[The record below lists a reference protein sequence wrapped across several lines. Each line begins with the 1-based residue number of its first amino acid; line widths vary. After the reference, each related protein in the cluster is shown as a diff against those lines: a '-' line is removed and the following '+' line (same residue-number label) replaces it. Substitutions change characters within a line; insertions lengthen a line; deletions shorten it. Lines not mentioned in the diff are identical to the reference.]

1 MLGKVWNVLNAS
13 KIIIKDESFGIYR
26 GKDLLEGKTAW
37 LQFHTLG
44 QESLTGVLLNPRD
57 LLLKGG
63 NTTMWPSNPENSG
76 QSEVQTWT
84 SGNLEVSTDPQ
95 RNHLKHPSL
104 IITRLHRACFL
115 CLIAQSCPTLWD
127 PMDCSPPGSSVRG
140 ISHARILERVA
151 MPFSRGSS

>member
-37 LQFHTLG
+37 LQFYTLG

-63 NTTMWPSNPENSG
+63 NATMWPSNPENSG

-84 SGNLEVSTDPQ
+84 SGSLEVSTDPQ

-104 IITRLHRACFL
+104 IITRLHRAWFL
-115 CLIAQSCPTLWD
+115 CLIAQPCPTLGD